1 MKKSELFTLLDK
13 EKMMQTGVF
22 DHDTEEYK
30 KIYEYLKELKD
41 NDNAEELSENKQ
53 KAEVTPNKPLYRN
66 RYWWILPGLKS
77 SNRCIKQRLF

>member
-41 NDNAEELSENKQ
+41 NDNAE
-53 KAEVTPNKPLYRN
+53 
-66 RYWWILPGLKS
+66 
-77 SNRCIKQRLF
+77 